1 MHVPFVQVGVAPA
14 QTMPHPPQL
23 ASSFR
28 VSVQAPPHTAL
39 FGAAQHWPDTQLSP
53 PPHALSPAPQW
64 EPLVC
69 VFPHWVPHA
78 VLGTS
83 PHVPATHVPPAA
95 QALPHLP
102 QLASSVRVSA

>member
-1 MHVPFVQVGVAPA
+1 MHVPAVQVGVGAM

-39 FGAAQHWPDTQLSP
+39 FGAAQHLPETQLRP
-53 PPHALSPAPQW
+53 APHALSHAPQW

-69 VFPHWVPHA
+69 VFTHWVPHA
-78 VLGTS
+78 VLGRS
-83 PHVPATHVPPAA
+83 QHVPATHVPPAA
-95 QALPHLP
+95 HALSHMP
-102 QLASSVRVSA
+102 Q